1 MDLGFSNIISF
12 KTNVVGTVMIAS
24 VASVLTTLTSSYLIA
39 PDKSA
44 PITAATTSLSV
55 ASQTSVLDCGSEIYS
70 PVQKTCV
77 SREIFEAEMQRL
89 FIALGIDTTAYG
101 LGGDNNK

>member
-12 KTNVVGTVMIAS
+12 KANVVGTVMIAS
-24 VASVLTTLTSSYLIA
+24 VASVLTTLTSSYLISS
-39 PDKSA
+39 DKSV
-44 PITAATTSLSV
+44 PLTAATASLSA
-55 ASQTSVLDCGSEIYS
+55 ASQRSVLDCGIGVYS

-77 SREIFEAEMQRL
+77 SREIFDAEMQRL
-89 FIALGIDTTAYG
+89 FTALGIDTTAYG

>member
-1 MDLGFSNIISF
+1 MKFYLSQIIGVKTNII
-12 KTNVVGTVMIAS
+12 GTVIIALIAS
-24 VASVLTTLTSSYLIA
+24 VMTTLTSSYLVSS
-39 PDKSA
+39 DKSVPLA
-44 PITAATTSLSV
+44 AATASLSV

-89 FIALGIDTTAYG
+89 FTALGIATTAYG